1 MQISFT
7 KKSCERDFELH
18 STHAKSKT
26 QKHLLFA
33 NTI

>member
-7 KKSCERDFELH
+7 KSCERDFELH

-26 QKHLLFA
+26 QKHLLFT